1 MSKQYFNFGSGW
13 FKTKGDGEEY
23 LSCSV
28 GNRKNPI
35 KLFAQLED
43 GSSMEVTSFA
53 AFTNKNKQSENHPDF
68 QFTFS
73 VDS

>member
-1 MSKQYFNFGSGW
+1 MNKTYHNFGSGW

-28 GNRKNPI
+28 GNLKKPI

-43 GSSMEVTSFA
+43 GSSIEITSFA
-53 AFTNKNKQSENHPDF
+53 AFMNKNKNKDTHPDF

>member
-1 MSKQYFNFGSGW
+1 MKQYYNFGAGW

-28 GNRKNPI
+28 GNKKNPI

-43 GSSMEVTSFA
+43 GSTIEITSFA
-53 AFTNKNKQSENHPDF
+53 AFKNKNKQNENHPDF